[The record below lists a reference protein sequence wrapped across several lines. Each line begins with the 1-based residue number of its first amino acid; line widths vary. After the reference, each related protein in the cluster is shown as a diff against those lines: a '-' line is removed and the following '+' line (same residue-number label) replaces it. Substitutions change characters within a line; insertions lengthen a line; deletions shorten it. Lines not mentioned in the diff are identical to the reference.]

1 MSVKGIYRHY
11 QKERVEYTRT
21 RRSSE
26 ERVH

>member
-1 MSVKGIYRHY
+1 MSEIAIYRHY